1 MDIIYYYSEHC
12 GSCKDYVITVDNVSK
27 ALNISLMKIDI
38 DIPMKQKYKLGGV
51 PCLIVEEDGV
61 EIYRS
66 LGNLNE
72 KQLMKDIKGLIKDD
86 K

>member
-12 GSCKDYVITVDNVSK
+12 GSCKNYEITVDNVAK
-27 ALNISLMKIDI
+27 AFNISVEKINT
-38 DIPMKQKYKLGGV
+38 DIPKIQKYRLKGV
-51 PCLIVEEDGV
+51 PCLIIEKDGV

-66 LGNLNE
+66 LGNIPE
-72 KQLMKDIKGLIKDD
+72 EQLHNDIKRLIEND

>member
-1 MDIIYYYSEHC
+1 
-12 GSCKDYVITVDNVSK
+12 
-27 ALNISLMKIDI
+27 MKINT
-38 DIPMKQKYKLGGV
+38 DIPMKQKYVLGGV
-51 PCLIVEEDGV
+51 PCLIVEEDGK

-72 KQLMKDIKGLIKDD
+72 RQLMKDIKGLMKDD